1 MARTLPLTQQTSLHA
16 DGSIAAP
23 EHRPAHGGAARLLRR
38 VSGVAAIMAGL
49 LLSACGGNR
58 NVLTEPTPPPSET
71 ESSQHETP
79 QASRQPETGG
89 TPSVADSIPYTSNG
103 AADGAPP
110 AAYSDGQIS
119 GQETLGERL
128 GRLDA
133 QMRTA
138 PPEDLPGLQAEYQR
152 LLEEATGSGTI
163 ETGGPRREP
172 PNDSSLAVQ
181 EPLVLPSSPR
191 DRQGNEILITSYDST
206 LQLKGLRA
214 SELRYA
220 TASENVAP
228 AAAEPHTSTPRP
240 RTSARTTAASTA
252 SAERPA
258 TARSRASRAEP
269 GEKNFVNGVA
279 ATRAGWHAEAADELP
294 RALATPQSTQ
304 RRTVAEYS
312 YAESLENTGKLSQ
325 AADQYLKASR
335 SGSKLSDKSYVSYC
349 RVLAKSGQKERARQ
363 LLVQFIGKNPKSDQ
377 VVDARQLLQTL

>member
-23 EHRPAHGGAARLLRR
+23 EHLPAHGSPARPWRR
-38 VSGVAAIMAGL
+38 ASGVAVAIAAL
-49 LLSACGGNR
+49 LLSSCGGNR
-58 NVLTEPTPPPSET
+58 NVLTEPTPPPSQT
-71 ESSQHETP
+71 ESSQEETP
-79 QASRQPETGG
+79 QPSASTEDDGMPA
-89 TPSVADSIPYTSNG
+89 VADATPY
-103 AADGAPP
+103 AADGSAPATP
-110 AAYSDGQIS
+110 DEQQIS

-163 ETGGPRREP
+163 ETGGPRREIRD
-172 PNDSSLAVQ
+172 DSSLAAQ
-181 EPLVLPSSPR
+181 EPFVIPSSPR

-220 TASENVAP
+220 AASDNLP
-228 AAAEPHTSTPRP
+228 AAEPHTSAPRP
-240 RTSARTTAASTA
+240 RTSARATTAATA

-258 TARSRASRAEP
+258 AARSRASRGEP

-279 ATRAGWHAEAADELP
+279 ATRAGWHTEAADELP
-294 RALATPQSTQ
+294 RALSAPQSAQ
-304 RRTVAEYS
+304 RRTLAEYS
-312 YAESLENTGKLSQ
+312 YGQSLENTGKLSQ

>member
-1 MARTLPLTQQTSLHA
+1 MARTLPLTQQISLHGG
-16 DGSIAAP
+16 GSIVAP
-23 EHRPAHGGAARLLRR
+23 EHLPAHGSPARPWRR
-38 VSGVAAIMAGL
+38 ACGVAVAIAAL
-49 LLSACGGNR
+49 LLSSCGGNR
-58 NVLTEPTPPPSET
+58 NVLTEPTPPPSQT
-71 ESSQHETP
+71 ESSQEETP
-79 QASRQPETGG
+79 RTSGSTGDDG
-89 TPSVADSIPYTSNG
+89 LPAVADATPY
-103 AADGAPP
+103 AADGSAPATP
-110 AAYSDGQIS
+110 DEQQIS

-163 ETGGPRREP
+163 ETGGPRREVRD
-172 PNDSSLAVQ
+172 DSSLALQ
-181 EPLVLPSSPR
+181 EPLVIPSSPR

-214 SELRYA
+214 RELRYA
-220 TASENVAP
+220 AASENLP
-228 AAAEPHTSTPRP
+228 AAAEPHTSATRPRP
-240 RTSARTTAASTA
+240 AARATTAATA

-258 TARSRASRAEP
+258 AARSRASRGEP

-294 RALATPQSTQ
+294 RALAAPQNTQ
-304 RRTVAEYS
+304 RRTLAEYS
-312 YAESLENTGKLSQ
+312 YAQSLENTGKLSQ

-335 SGSKLSDKSYVSYC
+335 SGSKLSDKSYISYC